1 MKILDA
7 KNALHTTF
15 NTLAIHLN
23 QENTQKTPFLPPA
36 ALRVFK
42 RKNFSLFKNIEL
54 FHISR
59 LANLRRTRFFQ
70 KIAKCPFLERT
81 TFYFFL
87 FSRRGNST
95 EPLLNLKTKALFLF
109 GWDDVPGDPLTFV
122 QELLLF
128 CAPLFESKWSSF
140 FWR

>member
-23 QENTQKTPFLPPA
+23 QENTQKTSFLPPA

-42 RKNFSLFKNIEL
+42 LKNFSIFKNIEL

-59 LANLRRTRFFQ
+59 CGEFETHPIFPKNHEM
-70 KIAKCPFLERT
+70 PFLGKNY
-81 TFYFFL
+81 FFFL
-87 FSRRGNST
+87 FVFSAG
-95 EPLLNLKTKALFLF
+95 
-109 GWDDVPGDPLTFV
+109 
-122 QELLLF
+122 Q
-128 CAPLFESKWSSF
+128 
-140 FWR
+140 